1 MINNQNNP
9 KNKKQ
14 IEVKVSGVVNN
25 KNKPKKKSIEIISNK
40 NNLSKNFLSK
50 DNNNFKDNKSK
61 IINIISN
68 NISINTNNKIIIQN
82 SSNNNNNKNEI
93 SDCKIIRH
101 IPEKDDNLEYSIE
114 NVSNEMDK
122 SEINTIKNI
131 ILIYFGFYKENNLSR
146 IVCDE
151 IKKELGG
158 EWFVLV
164 SDKNDKISLK
174 ISTIAQKGFLVIAYG
189 NTRFQIARIK

>member
-14 IEVKVSGVVNN
+14 IEVKVFGGVNN

-82 SSNNNNNKNEI
+82 SSNNNNKNEI

>member
-68 NISINTNNKIIIQN
+68 NISINTNNKIIVQN
-82 SSNNNNNKNEI
+82 SSNNNNKNEI